1 MYTTL
6 EHFLKYV
13 KYDTQSREN
22 ADTVP
27 STPGQWDL
35 AREMKRELEERGL
48 ENVNITEHAYVT
60 GSIPSNITD
69 RKVPAVGFIAHM
81 DTATEASGKDVKA
94 RVEKNYDGG
103 DVILNKDLDI
113 KLSPKDFDFMKNYV
127 GQDLVVTDGTT
138 LLGADNKAGMAEIMG
153 MVDYVLAHPEFKHGA
168 IKVAFT
174 PDEEVSELAKGL
186 DIEKFGADFAY
197 TLDGGPVGEL
207 CYENFNAASADIKIH
222 GRSVHPGTAKGL
234 MLSAVT
240 LGHELLSMLPAN
252 ETPATTEKYEG
263 YYHCL
268 QFNADCENAVLHF
281 IIRDHDLNKFNA
293 RKKFIEKCVDFMRDK
308 YGAERFELEIKD
320 QYYNMADKIK
330 DHMEIVDIALN
341 AMRELNIEPNIIPMR
356 GGTDGA
362 ALTWRGLP
370 TPNLFTGGHNYHGR
384 FEFIPVQAMELGT
397 SMALKILELVAHR
410 AGDAADHS
418 CCA

>member
-35 AREMKRELEERGL
+35 AREMVKELEERGL
-48 ENVNITEHAYVT
+48 SDVNITEHAYVT
-60 GSIPSNITD
+60 GCIKSNIAD
-69 RKVPAVGFIAHM
+69 KKVPAIGFIAHM

-94 RVEKNYDGG
+94 RVEVNYQGG
-103 DVILNKDLDI
+103 DVILNKDLNVV
-113 KLSPKDFDFMKNYV
+113 LSPNDFAFMKNYI

-153 MVDYVLAHPEFKHGA
+153 MVDYVLEHPEFKHGD

-268 QFNADCENAVLHF
+268 EFKADCENAALHF

-293 RKKFIEKCVDFMRDK
+293 RKEFIKKCVDWMRDK

-330 DHMEIVDIALN
+330 DHMEVVDMALN

-384 FEFIPVQAMELGT
+384 VEFIPVQAMELGT
-397 SMALKILELVAHR
+397 SMALKILEL
-410 AGDAADHS
+410 AAK
-418 CCA
+418 

>member
-35 AREMKRELEERGL
+35 AREMVKELEERGL
-48 ENVNITEHAYVT
+48 SDVNITEHAYVT
-60 GSIPSNITD
+60 GCIKSNIAD
-69 RKVPAVGFIAHM
+69 KKVPAIGFIAHM

-94 RVEKNYDGG
+94 RVEVNYQGG
-103 DVILNKDLDI
+103 DVILNKDLNVV
-113 KLSPKDFDFMKNYV
+113 LSPNDFAFMKNYI

-153 MVDYVLAHPEFKHGA
+153 MVDYVLEHPEFKHGD

-268 QFNADCENAVLHF
+268 EFKADCENAALHF

-293 RKKFIEKCVDFMRDK
+293 RKEFIKKCVDWMRGK

-320 QYYNMADKIK
+320 QYYYNMADKIK
-330 DHMEIVDIALN
+330 DHMEVVDMALN

-397 SMALKILELVAHR
+397 SMALKILEL
-410 AGDAADHS
+410 AAK
-418 CCA
+418 

>member
-35 AREMKRELEERGL
+35 AREMVKELNDRGL
-48 ENVNITEHAYVT
+48 SDVNITEHAYVT
-60 GSIPSNITD
+60 GCIKSNIAD
-69 RKVPAVGFIAHM
+69 KKVPAIGFIAHM

-94 RVEKNYDGG
+94 RVEKNYQGG
-103 DVILNKDLDI
+103 DVVLNKDLNVV
-113 KLSPKDFDFMKNYV
+113 LSPNDFAFMKNYI

-153 MVDYVLAHPEFKHGA
+153 MVDYVLEHPEFKHGD

-268 QFNADCENAVLHF
+268 EFKADCENAALHF

-293 RKKFIEKCVDFMRDK
+293 RKEFIKKCVDWMRDK

-330 DHMEIVDIALN
+330 DHMEVVDMALN

-397 SMALKILELVAHR
+397 SMALKILEL
-410 AGDAADHS
+410 AAK
-418 CCA
+418 

>member
-35 AREMKRELEERGL
+35 AREMVKELEERGL
-48 ENVNITEHAYVT
+48 SDVNITEHAYVT
-60 GSIPSNITD
+60 GCIKSNIAD
-69 RKVPAVGFIAHM
+69 KKVPAIGFIAHM

-94 RVEKNYDGG
+94 RVEVNYQGG
-103 DVILNKDLDI
+103 DVILNKDLNVV
-113 KLSPKDFDFMKNYV
+113 LSPNDFAFMKNYI

-153 MVDYVLAHPEFKHGA
+153 MVDYVLEHPEFKHGD

-268 QFNADCENAVLHF
+268 EFKADCENAALHF

-293 RKKFIEKCVDFMRDK
+293 RKEFIKKCVDWMRDK

-330 DHMEIVDIALN
+330 DHMEVVDMALN

-397 SMALKILELVAHR
+397 SMALKILEL
-410 AGDAADHS
+410 AAK
-418 CCA
+418 

>member
-35 AREMKRELEERGL
+35 AREMVKELEERGL
-48 ENVNITEHAYVT
+48 SDVNITEHAYVT
-60 GSIPSNITD
+60 GCIKSNIAD
-69 RKVPAVGFIAHM
+69 KKVPAIGFIAHM

-94 RVEKNYDGG
+94 RVEKNYQGG
-103 DVILNKDLDI
+103 DVILNKDLNVV
-113 KLSPKDFDFMKNYV
+113 LSPNDFAFMKNYI

-153 MVDYVLAHPEFKHGA
+153 MVDYVLEHPEFKHGD

-268 QFNADCENAVLHF
+268 EFKADCENAALHF

-293 RKKFIEKCVDFMRDK
+293 RKEFIKKCVDWMRDK

-330 DHMEIVDIALN
+330 DHMEVVDMALN

-397 SMALKILELVAHR
+397 SMALKILEL
-410 AGDAADHS
+410 AAK
-418 CCA
+418 

>member
-35 AREMKRELEERGL
+35 AREMVKELEERGL
-48 ENVNITEHAYVT
+48 SDVNITEHAYVT
-60 GSIPSNITD
+60 GCIKSNIAD
-69 RKVPAVGFIAHM
+69 KKVPAIGFIAHM

-94 RVEKNYDGG
+94 RVEVNYQGG
-103 DVILNKDLDI
+103 DVILNKDLNVV
-113 KLSPKDFDFMKNYV
+113 LSPNDFAFMKNYI

-153 MVDYVLAHPEFKHGA
+153 MVDYVLAHPEFKHGD

-268 QFNADCENAVLHF
+268 EFKADCENAALHF

-293 RKKFIEKCVDFMRDK
+293 RKEFIKKCVDWMRDK

-330 DHMEIVDIALN
+330 DHMEVVDMALN

-397 SMALKILELVAHR
+397 SMALKILEL
-410 AGDAADHS
+410 AAK
-418 CCA
+418 

>member
-35 AREMKRELEERGL
+35 AREMVRELNDRGL
-48 ENVNITEHAYVT
+48 SDVNITEHAYVT
-60 GSIPSNITD
+60 GCIKSNIAD
-69 RKVPAVGFIAHM
+69 KKVPAIGFIAHM

-94 RVEKNYDGG
+94 RVEVNYQGG
-103 DVILNKDLDI
+103 DVVLNKDLNVV
-113 KLSPKDFDFMKNYV
+113 LSPNDFAFMKNYI

-153 MVDYVLAHPEFKHGA
+153 MVDYVLEHPEFKHGD

-268 QFNADCENAVLHF
+268 EFKADCENAALHF

-293 RKKFIEKCVDFMRDK
+293 RKEFIKKCVDWMRDK
-308 YGAERFELEIKD
+308 
-320 QYYNMADKIK
+320 
-330 DHMEIVDIALN
+330 
-341 AMRELNIEPNIIPMR
+341 
-356 GGTDGA
+356 
-362 ALTWRGLP
+362 
-370 TPNLFTGGHNYHGR
+370 
-384 FEFIPVQAMELGT
+384 
-397 SMALKILELVAHR
+397 
-410 AGDAADHS
+410 
-418 CCA
+418 

>member
-35 AREMKRELEERGL
+35 AREMVKELEERGL
-48 ENVNITEHAYVT
+48 SDVNITEHAYVT
-60 GSIPSNITD
+60 GCIKSNIAD
-69 RKVPAVGFIAHM
+69 KKVPAIGFIAHM

-94 RVEKNYDGG
+94 RVEVNYQGG
-103 DVILNKDLDI
+103 DVVLNKDLNVV
-113 KLSPKDFDFMKNYV
+113 LSPNDFAFMKNYI

-153 MVDYVLAHPEFKHGA
+153 MVDYVLAHPEFKHGD

-268 QFNADCENAVLHF
+268 EFKADCENAALHF

-293 RKKFIEKCVDFMRDK
+293 RKEFIKKCVDWMRDK

-330 DHMEIVDIALN
+330 DHMEVVDMALN

-397 SMALKILELVAHR
+397 SMALKILEL
-410 AGDAADHS
+410 AAK
-418 CCA
+418 

>member
-1 MYTTL
+1 
-6 EHFLKYV
+6 
-13 KYDTQSREN
+13 
-22 ADTVP
+22 
-27 STPGQWDL
+27 
-35 AREMKRELEERGL
+35 
-48 ENVNITEHAYVT
+48 
-60 GSIPSNITD
+60 
-69 RKVPAVGFIAHM
+69 
-81 DTATEASGKDVKA
+81 
-94 RVEKNYDGG
+94 
-103 DVILNKDLDI
+103 LNKDLDI
-113 KLSPKDFDFMKNYV
+113 KLSPKDFDFMKNYI

-268 QFNADCENAVLHF
+268 QFNADCENAALHF

-410 AGDAADHS
+410 AGDAADL
-418 CCA
+418 A

>member
-35 AREMKRELEERGL
+35 AREMVKELEERGL
-48 ENVNITEHAYVT
+48 ADVNITEHAYVT
-60 GSIPSNITD
+60 GCIKSNIAD
-69 RKVPAVGFIAHM
+69 KKVPAIGFIAHM

-94 RVEKNYDGG
+94 RVEVNYQGG
-103 DVILNKDLDI
+103 DVILNKDLNVV
-113 KLSPKDFDFMKNYV
+113 LSPNDFAFMKNYI

-153 MVDYVLAHPEFKHGA
+153 MVDYVLAHPEFKHGD

-186 DIEKFGADFAY
+186 DVEKFGADFAY

-268 QFNADCENAVLHF
+268 QFNADCENASLHF
-281 IIRDHDLNKFNA
+281 IIRDHDLEKFNY
-293 RKKFIEKCVDFMRDK
+293 RKEFIKKCVDWMRDK

-330 DHMEIVDIALN
+330 DHMEVVDMALN
-341 AMRELNIEPNIIPMR
+341 AMRELNIAPNIIPMR

-397 SMALKILELVAHR
+397 SMALKILEL
-410 AGDAADHS
+410 AAK
-418 CCA
+418 

>member
-35 AREMKRELEERGL
+35 AREMVKELEERGL
-48 ENVNITEHAYVT
+48 SDVNITEHAYVT
-60 GSIPSNITD
+60 GCIKSNIAD
-69 RKVPAVGFIAHM
+69 KKVPAIGFIAHM

-94 RVEKNYDGG
+94 RVEKNYQGG
-103 DVILNKDLDI
+103 DVVLNKDLNVI
-113 KLSPKDFDFMKNYV
+113 LSPNDFAFMKNYI

-153 MVDYVLAHPEFKHGA
+153 MVDYVLEHPEFKHGD

-268 QFNADCENAVLHF
+268 EFKADCENAALHF

-293 RKKFIEKCVDFMRDK
+293 RKEFIKKCVDWMRDK

-330 DHMEIVDIALN
+330 DHMEVVDMALN

-397 SMALKILELVAHR
+397 SMALKILEL
-410 AGDAADHS
+410 AAK
-418 CCA
+418 

>member
-35 AREMKRELEERGL
+35 AREMVRELNDRGL
-48 ENVNITEHAYVT
+48 SDVNITEHAYVT
-60 GSIPSNITD
+60 GCIKSNIAD
-69 RKVPAVGFIAHM
+69 KKVPAIGFIAHM

-94 RVEKNYDGG
+94 RVEVNYQGG
-103 DVILNKDLDI
+103 DVILNKDLNVV
-113 KLSPKDFDFMKNYV
+113 LSPNDFAFMKNYI

-153 MVDYVLAHPEFKHGA
+153 MVDYVLEHPEFKHGD

-268 QFNADCENAVLHF
+268 EFKADCENAALHF

-293 RKKFIEKCVDFMRDK
+293 RKEFIKKCVDWMRDK

-330 DHMEIVDIALN
+330 DHMEVVDMALN

-397 SMALKILELVAHR
+397 SMALKILEL
-410 AGDAADHS
+410 AAK
-418 CCA
+418 